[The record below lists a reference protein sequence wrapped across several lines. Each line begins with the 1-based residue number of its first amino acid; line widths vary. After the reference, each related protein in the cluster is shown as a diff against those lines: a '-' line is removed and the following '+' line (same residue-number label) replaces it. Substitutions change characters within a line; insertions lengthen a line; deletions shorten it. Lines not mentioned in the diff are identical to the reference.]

1 MKIQPKCRTPFKVEI
16 RGLVWDFRD
25 EMSWVSHQWSDLD
38 LSCFRKGVSSSP
50 GCFGK
55 TCCCGHLCLCE
66 HSPQLWNSPSYQAY
80 LPYPG
85 PAFICI
91 PPHAF
96 PQQPL
101 ASAVLF
107 VALKQRLWYSEWC
120 ETNPSLSYSNSWFL
134 PWQLLNGKQGIT
146 DEQCVTFTRGTA
158 FSALFWGLSPSGM
171 LFARHWVLVSPL
183 SQWPQPCKLLS
194 MLLTQ
199 YYGMAHCKALL
210 DASGAL
216 SQMLHNSRGGSGIES
231 RLLLKAYCYI
241 QAFGLSAFCSQGSW
255 ELQGKIFLVYSR
267 RKRAAKY
274 CSVEPCSRTASH
286 WPGVFHNNREAQEPW
301 CIWSFFFSPYQL
313 GAAFVLLCS
322 SEVPVKSHIH
332 GVLAV
337 GCPCKSL
344 LRLPRSCWGDSEPL
358 AQVQRHPRALLVP
371 FELGCEGYIPSS
383 LTNTNGRFA
392 QTCDVNV

>member
-1 MKIQPKCRTPFKVEI
+1 MLQVPCLRCCTTVE
-16 RGLVWDFRD
+16 V
-25 EMSWVSHQWSDLD
+25 
-38 LSCFRKGVSSSP
+38 GVELNP
-50 GCFGK
+50 GCF
-55 TCCCGHLCLCE
+55 
-66 HSPQLWNSPSYQAY
+66 S
-80 LPYPG
+80 
-85 PAFICI
+85 
-91 PPHAF
+91 
-96 PQQPL
+96 
-101 ASAVLF
+101 
-107 VALKQRLWYSEWC
+107 RL
-120 ETNPSLSYSNSWFL
+120 
-134 PWQLLNGKQGIT
+134 
-146 DEQCVTFTRGTA
+146 TA
-158 FSALFWGLSPSGM
+158 
-171 LFARHWVLVSPL
+171 
-183 SQWPQPCKLLS
+183 
-194 MLLTQ
+194 
-199 YYGMAHCKALL
+199 
-210 DASGAL
+210 
-216 SQMLHNSRGGSGIES
+216 IS
-231 RLLLKAYCYI
+231 RLLVCLPFALRVHENCRVK
-241 QAFGLSAFCSQGSW
+241 SSW
-255 ELQGKIFLVYSR
+255 CIPGE
-267 RKRAAKY
+267 KRAAKY